1 MRNPTARPARGLGI
15 LETLLAL
22 FIAGLVIAG
31 ALLLYDRAQNVRMT
45 NDLIIEMND
54 IVLAVHK
61 AYPSG
66 RYDDLQVSDIK
77 NLLPAKYVLSDG
89 TLTNPWHNMVAV
101 YPNGSNAFFVV
112 MYGMPKSSCMQL
124 SAIHMDTF
132 PTIKGVQINTW
143 QDNPFEGGSLT
154 VPQLTQ
160 ACRDSTFNMFAY
172 TSL

>member
-1 MRNPTARPARGLGI
+1 MRNHKWRPARGFGI

-22 FIAGLVIAG
+22 FITGIAIAG
-31 ALLLYDRAQNVRMT
+31 ALLLYDRAQNARMT
-45 NDLIIEMND
+45 NDLIVEMND

-61 AYPSG
+61 AYPNGS
-66 RYDDLQVSDIK
+66 YDALNLADIK
-77 NLLPAKYVLSDG
+77 SLLPRKYVLSDG

-101 YPNGSNAFFVV
+101 YPNGSHAFYVV